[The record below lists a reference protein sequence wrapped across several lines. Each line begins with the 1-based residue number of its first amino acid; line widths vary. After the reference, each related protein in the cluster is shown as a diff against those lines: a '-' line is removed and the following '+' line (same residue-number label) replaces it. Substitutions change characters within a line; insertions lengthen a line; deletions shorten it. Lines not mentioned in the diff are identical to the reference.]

1 VVFYYNLEDVILPV
15 MQTDQ
20 VCDAVKQELVPKQM
34 PDMQEQAQG
43 TRDIIHRYITPSEE
57 EFGSPFD
64 LWESRQQPGQ

>member
-1 VVFYYNLEDVILPV
+1 MEDVILPV
-15 MQTDQ
+15 LQTDQ
-20 VCDAVKQELVPKQM
+20 VSDAATQELVSKLV

-57 EFGSPFD
+57 DFGSPFD